1 MSAAAAFLALAA
13 AAQAPTP
20 APLFAAFKAVCAR
33 VGAPDGFDQRARN
46 AGWSATSEAQADPR
60 IASIVAKARDA
71 AKRAEP
77 GATVSGMLYRQDIDG
92 RTAWLAV
99 SRVAFTRDGRR
110 VGATGCRVY
119 DLDAPVAP
127 SRQAIDAWV
136 GSAPTTVAANGTATK
151 RVWEPWQAGTSLEI
165 TYVPRG
171 HPLGSSY
178 GIQGLVLVSQSIGG
192 F

>member
-1 MSAAAAFLALAA
+1 MSAAAAFLTLAA

-33 VGAPDGFDQRARN
+33 VSQPGELDKLART
-46 AGWSATSEAQADPR
+46 AGWSATNEAQADPR

-77 GATVSGMLYRQDIDG
+77 GATVHGMLFRQDIDG

-99 SRVAFTRDGRR
+99 SRVAFTRDGRQ

-119 DLDAPVAP
+119 DLDAPAAP

-151 RVWEPWQAGTSLEI
+151 RVWEPWEAGTSLEI